1 MRLPTTHDNH
11 GLPMAVQA
19 LTDLSRYWSEFREE
33 SPACSSHGS
42 DCRDGF
48 LTDSSALGRHAR
60 AGATSSG
67 QRRYSGGR
75 TWWGHFEFTRINPT
89 PTIRRKRSRSHE
101 LWARFATVC
110 DVRSSGTLSPGDFGV

>member
-75 TWWGHFEFTRINPT
+75 TWWGHFEFTRVNIEP
-89 PTIRRKRSRSHE
+89 IILRKKIE
-101 LWARFATVC
+101 DWC
-110 DVRSSGTLSPGDFGV
+110 DLGAILQRIA